1 MHTLI
6 RSLLV
11 AALVAVCGQASAQ
24 AWPAKPVKLIVSQAV
39 VQKLRG
45 MGIFADGAD
54 TPEGFGAF
62 IRSELA
68 TWGKV
73 VKEIGLQPE

>member
-1 MHTLI
+1 MKD
-6 RSLLV
+6 
-11 AALVAVCGQASAQ
+11 QE
-24 AWPAKPVKLIVSQAV
+24 V

-73 VKEIGLQPE
+73 VKEIGLKPE